1 MTEPANLNFN
11 SVGTIPRIIPRIIFT
26 KRAPQLSC
34 GTLKKFRARFRE
46 TKIERNLVELTT
58 LV

>member
-26 KRAPQLSC
+26 KRAPQLTY
-34 GTLKKFRARFRE
+34 GTLKQFRPRFRK
-46 TKIERNLVELTT
+46 TQIERYLIELTT